1 LGGGSVDD
9 RTLLELTSD
18 NGVPFVGSLVVNPT
32 VDRFRFRNENVGLR
46 VFAGGGVK
54 RGGGDD
60 GGVDKSSSS
69 WVTSE

>member
-1 LGGGSVDD
+1 MDD
-9 RTLLELTSD
+9 RTLFELTSD
-18 NGVPFVGSLVVNPT
+18 NGAPFVDSLMVAPF

-54 RGGGDD
+54 RGGGEE
-60 GGVDKSSSS
+60 GGVDNSSSS